1 MASIQKVSA
10 SKPSVQKPVQKN
22 TQKKQNKKEQTG
34 PKTADASK
42 GLKTMQSYNQ
52 FVFAHR

>member
-1 MASIQKVSA
+1 MASVQKVSTH
-10 SKPSVQKPVQKN
+10 KTTVQKSVQKN
-22 TQKKQNKKEQTG
+22 TQNKKDKKEHTS

-52 FVFAHR
+52 FVFARR